1 MASSNQPLLY
11 DVHTHVGADLG
22 FFLRGWWPYAA
33 TTTDLLTQMDLSGI
47 TKAVCFPFTL
57 PSAFDSYAFADRNVV
72 ELLPGR
78 FPFDRENQ
86 LLSQEIARLNLGD
99 RLLQFAM
106 FDPAREVA
114 KQVAAI
120 QQIAPA
126 IHGLKTQTTVLRSN
140 IAKLLDES
148 QDLMLLA
155 EQHDWP
161 VLFHTSYHPGDPWAQ
176 INDCLR
182 VAEAYPKVRFNLA
195 HSLRFYLPGLKRA
208 AELPNV
214 WVDCSAH
221 LNHCTLALKDSIV
234 VPPKAERVDA
244 DYSKPADVLAA
255 IHTILPGKYM
265 WGSDNPYMSWCD
277 DKLKLLFSYQAE
289 AAPLHALPE
298 KIKLDMAHSAPR
310 AWLGHKDFVNTK

>member
-1 MASSNQPLLY
+1 MPILY
-11 DVHTHVGADLG
+11 DVHTHVGADQG
-22 FFLRGWWPYAA
+22 FLLRGWWPYAS
-33 TTTDLLTQMDLSGI
+33 TTTDLLTQMDLNGI
-47 TKAVCFPFTL
+47 HKAVCFPFTL
-57 PSAFDSYAFADRNVV
+57 PSAFDPYAFADRNTV

-86 LLSQEIARLNLGD
+86 LLSQEISRLGLQD

-106 FDPAREVA
+106 FDPAREVE

-120 QQIAPA
+120 EKIAPV
-126 IHGLKTQTTVLRSN
+126 IKGLKTQTTVLRAP

-148 QDLMLLA
+148 RDLMLLA
-155 EQHDWP
+155 ERHDWP
-161 VLFHTSYHPGDPWAQ
+161 VLFHTSYNPNDAWAQ
-176 INDCLR
+176 IKDCLR

-195 HSLRFYLPGLKRA
+195 HSLRFSLPDLKRA

-214 WVDCSAH
+214 WVDSSAH

-234 VPPKAERVDA
+234 VPPKKDRVDA
-244 DYSKPADVLAA
+244 DYANPSAVLAA
-255 IHTILPGKYM
+255 IHSLLDGRYM

-277 DKLKLLFSYQAE
+277 DKFKLLFSYKEE

-298 KIKLDMAHSAPR
+298 AVKFDMAHAAPR
-310 AWLGHKDFVNTK
+310 AWLGRYA